1 MSRSPDRLQ
10 TSQASQAGPATGST
24 PGSAKGA
31 FAIETHGLSKHFG
44 KLIAVDGL
52 SISVPAGTIA
62 GFIGPNGAGKT
73 TTLRLLLGL
82 VRPSAGGATI
92 LGHPL
97 AESDRYLPRVGAL
110 IEAPAFY
117 PSLSGRTNLEVLARL
132 GGASSSRVDE
142 LLELV
147 DLSKR
152 ARDRVGSY
160 SLGMK
165 QRLGIA
171 MALLPDPDLLIL
183 DEPANGLDPLGI
195 VQVRDLLRRLR
206 DQGKTILL
214 SSHLLGEL
222 ERVTDWLVM
231 INQGK
236 LLFSGPARDLLA
248 QRAELVVEAEQAVQL
263 ELVERLASGA
273 GYTVTREDRTLRIV
287 SPASYANTLNQQ
299 IRDAGATGVTI
310 RTREASL
317 ESLFL
322 ALLKGEHA

>member
-1 MSRSPDRLQ
+1 MRTYD
-10 TSQASQAGPATGST
+10 
-24 PGSAKGA
+24 
-31 FAIETHGLSKHFG
+31 FAIETHGLSKRFG
-44 KLIAVDGL
+44 KLTAVDGL
-52 SISVPAGTIA
+52 SISIPAGTIA

-97 AESDRYLPRVGAL
+97 AEPDKYLPRVGAL

-132 GGASSSRVDE
+132 GGDSNSRVDE
-142 LLELV
+142 LLDLV

-152 ARDRVGSY
+152 ARDRVSSD

-165 QRLGIA
+165 QRLGVA

-183 DEPANGLDPLGI
+183 DEPANGLDPLGMI
-195 VQVRDLLRRLR
+195 QVRDLLRHLR

-222 ERVTDWLVM
+222 EQVMDWLVM
-231 INQGK
+231 INEGK
-236 LLFSGPARDLLA
+236 ALLSGPARDLLA
-248 QRAELVVEAEQAVQL
+248 QHAELVVEADQAAQL
-263 ELVERLASGA
+263 ELVERLARAA
-273 GYTVTREDRTLRIV
+273 GYTVTRVDRTLRIV
-287 SPASYANTLNQQ
+287 SPASFANTLNQQ
-299 IRDAGATGVTI
+299 IKEAGATGVTI

-317 ESLFL
+317 EALFL
-322 ALLKGEHA
+322 DLLKGEHA

>member
-1 MSRSPDRLQ
+1 MISPSSQMGGQLKEAPMSRSPDPLQ
-10 TSQASQAGPATGST
+10 ASQASQAGPATSST
-24 PGSAKGA
+24 PGNAKGA
-31 FAIETHGLSKHFG
+31 FAIETLGLRKNFG
-44 KLIAVDGL
+44 KLTAVDGL
-52 SISVPAGTIA
+52 TISVPAGIIA

-82 VRPSAGGATI
+82 VRPSAGSATI

-97 AESDRYLPRVGAL
+97 AESDKYLPHVGAL

-132 GGASSSRVDE
+132 GGVASSRVDE
-142 LLELV
+142 LLDLV

-195 VQVRDLLRRLR
+195 IATRDLLRRLR
-206 DQGKTILL
+206 EQGKTIFL

-222 ERVTDWLVM
+222 EQVADWLVM
-231 INQGK
+231 LHQGK
-236 LLFSGPARDLLA
+236 ALYNGPARAFLDHRSVLIVDTKDA
-248 QRAELVVEAEQAVQL
+248 AERALVARIA
-263 ELVERLASGA
+263 RAA
-273 GYTVTREDRTLRIV
+273 GYTVTVD
-287 SPASYANTLNQQ
+287 N
-299 IRDAGATGVTI
+299 GALSI
-310 RTREASL
+310 
-317 ESLFL
+317 
-322 ALLKGEHA
+322 